1 MKSAVDRGLPVGRGL
16 LAVDLIN
23 YLLIK
28 LLGSSL
34 SFPIKLSNLFFSSS
48 DFSV

>member
-1 MKSAVDRGLPVGRGL
+1 MQSAVDRGMPVGRGL
-16 LAVDLIN
+16 LAIDLLN

-34 SFPIKLSNLFFSSS
+34 SFPIRLSNLFLSSS